1 VVTSG
6 HPEINGSKMIQ
17 DDPYPEDVGRLVDG
31 FVDGF
36 VDGKWYT
43 MVQYGTPGRTLR
55 SY

>member
-1 VVTSG
+1 
-6 HPEINGSKMIQ
+6 MIQ